1 MKDKPLIIALF
12 YHADSS
18 NDKSMVY
25 GTSDGH
31 SILQIDYWALGVI
44 AFLLHKRMPLSPCQ
58 SNYLDEC
65 NEPIVPVGKCRS
77 GTHLERKKNECSRVN
92 LRIELI
98 DRMKRL

>member
-44 AFLLHKRMPLSPCQ
+44 AFLLHKKMPLSPCQ
-58 SNYLDEC
+58 SNY
-65 NEPIVPVGKCRS
+65 VPVGKWRS
-77 GTHLERKKNECSRVN
+77 GTHLERKKNECGRVN